1 MSIKQT
7 ARLCRRLF
15 LFLMVLTRLVPK
27 CGGTNKVAA
36 LLPEPVSVVAKT
48 GVFRMSKETREWLG
62 IKDASVL
69 KRCGDRRVELVLRA
83 VKGVASPEGYLLDV
97 EAGRI
102 LVQASSEAGLF
113 YGVMTLRQLVDGET
127 LPCVRILDYPR
138 YGYRGMHLDVSR
150 HFFQVDLIKQYLD
163 ILASY
168 KINTFHWHLTDSH
181 GWRLEIR
188 QYPRLC
194 SVGGWR
200 ADRANIPM
208 TIAEPT
214 HSGEPATYGGYY
226 MQEQVRDIVAYAA
239 ARFITVIPEIE
250 MPGHCTAA
258 LVAYPQYADLGNPVP
273 LLMPCGYAGDL
284 LHNFCAG
291 NDSTFV
297 FIENIL
303 LETMALFPSRLIHIG
318 GDEVREGPWLGCP
331 RCQERMKE
339 KGFRSVRQLQ
349 AWFTGRIDSFI
360 TAHGRRMIGWDEV
373 RNASLADSS
382 VIMSWHGDPSGR
394 DSAGK
399 EHDVVMAPYR
409 YTYFDFY
416 QSDPRLEPDITY
428 APLFLDS
435 VYAFDP
441 GRTLGGEACLWTENV
456 PTPERVEYMLL
467 PRLTA
472 LSEALWTPVGKKDYT
487 RYVRS
492 VEEQMKRWDT
502 RGIHYAKSLYNPGIY
517 PVYDSVEH
525 AVVVRLSSQAPD
537 GEIRYNTGEGWMK
550 YDGPVKVRE
559 SERLDVGVFRGG
571 VMLGKI
577 NTDSFVLHR
586 AVGVLGAAGVL
597 GQLTDGIFGTVEPYD
612 GRWVSFRDSVVMLK
626 LDLGRMQDVHAVG
639 LNCMEDQ
646 VGNIYLPR
654 TIRISISAD
663 GQQYRPVE
671 IMENKMVPQQLLRHV
686 AHYEAVIGGEARYV
700 QVELTNARVRP
711 GADDN
716 SMFVDEITVR

>member
-1 MSIKQT
+1 
-7 ARLCRRLF
+7 
-15 LFLMVLTRLVPK
+15 MV
-27 CGGTNKVAA
+27 KVLILILSFGSYSYLASA
-36 LLPEPVSVVAKT
+36 LPVRVLPEPVSISPKK
-48 GVFRMSKETREWLG
+48 GVFRMTKETRAWLE
-62 IKDASVL
+62 IKDAGAL
-69 KRCGDRRVELVLRA
+69 KRCGDRRVKLVLRH
-83 VKGVASPEGYLLDV
+83 VEGVASPEGYLLDITR
-97 EAGRI
+97 GRVSI
-102 LVQASSEAGLF
+102 QASSEAGLF
-113 YGVMTLRQLVDGET
+113 YGVMTLRQLVDDSDGAKPAWGT

-150 HFFQVDLIKQYLD
+150 HFFGVDFIKQYLD
-163 ILASY
+163 ILASF

-188 QYPRLC
+188 QYPRLY

-214 HSGEPATYGGYY
+214 HPGEPATYGGYY
-226 MQEQVRDIVAYAA
+226 TQEQVRDIVAYAA

-258 LVAYPQYADLGNPVP
+258 LVAYPQYADLDNPVP

-297 FIENIL
+297 FLENIL
-303 LETMALFPSRLIHIG
+303 LETMSLFPSRLIHIG
-318 GDEVREGPWLGCP
+318 GDEVRDRPWLGCP
-331 RCQERMKE
+331 RCQRRMKE
-339 KGFRSVRQLQ
+339 KGFHSVRQLQ
-349 AWFTGRIDSFI
+349 AWFTGQIDSFI

-382 VIMSWHGDPSGR
+382 VIMSWHGDPSGK

-399 EHDVVMAPYR
+399 EHDVVFAPYR

-416 QSDPRLEPDITY
+416 QSDPSLEPDITY

-435 VYAFDP
+435 VYAFDA
-441 GRTLGGEACLWTENV
+441 GKTLGGEACLWTENV

-472 LSEALWTPVGKKDYT
+472 LAEALWTPAGKKDYA

-492 VEEQMKRWDT
+492 VEAQMKRWDVQ
-502 RGIHYAKSLYNPGIY
+502 GIHYAKSLYNPGIH
-517 PVYDSVEH
+517 PVFDS
-525 AVVVRLSSQAPD
+525 AGRNIVVRLSSQAPD
-537 GEIRYNTGEGWMK
+537 GEIRYSTGGEFVK

-559 SERLDVGVFRGG
+559 SVRLKVGVFRGG
-571 VMLGKI
+571 ALLGKV
-577 NTDSFVLHR
+577 NTDSFMIHR
-586 AVGVLGAAGVL
+586 AIGALGDVDGL
-597 GQLTDGIFGTVEPYD
+597 GRLTDGISGTVEPYD
-612 GRWVSFRDSVVMLK
+612 GRWVSFRDSVVTLK
-626 LDLGRMQDVHAVG
+626 LDLGRMQDIFSVG
-639 LNCMEDQ
+639 LSCMEDQ

-654 TIRISISAD
+654 TILISVSED
-663 GQQYRPVE
+663 DHVYRPLDL
-671 IMENKMVPQQLLRHV
+671 IENKMVPQQLLRHV
-686 AHYEAVIGGEARYV
+686 EHYERIVGNRARFV
-700 QVELTNARVRP
+700 QVELVNARIRP
-711 GADDN
+711 GAEDN
-716 SMFVDEITVR
+716 LLFVDEITVR